1 MKRRVGI
8 ALMLFGAL
16 LLTAALALAA
26 YNASEEN
33 EAEKAS
39 SEYLERLIAA
49 IPESPAIPNGSDAPL
64 DVETDTSDD
73 REGSLS
79 EPEYADNMAVIE
91 LDGYEFVG
99 YISIPKLGIQLPV
112 MSETEGKLLKLSP
125 CRFSGSPMAGNL
137 VIGAHN
143 YSRHFGSIDE
153 LSQGDSV
160 IFADMEGGLWRYRV
174 VFVEIL
180 DPNSVE
186 YLTDGEYPLTLY
198 TCVYGGKQRVTVRCE
213 AEG

>member
-16 LLTAALALAA
+16 LLAAALALAA
-26 YNASEEN
+26 FNASEEN

-49 IPESPAIPNGSDAPL
+49 IPESPAIPNGSDTPS

-73 REGSLS
+73 RESSLS
-79 EPEYADNMAVIE
+79 KPEYADNMAVIE

-198 TCVYGGKQRVTVRCE
+198 TCVYGGKQRVTIRCE

>member
-1 MKRRVGI
+1 MKRRIGI

-16 LLTAALALAA
+16 LLAAALALAA
-26 YNASEEN
+26 FNASEEN

-49 IPESPAIPNGSDAPL
+49 IPESPAIPNGSDTPS

-73 REGSLS
+73 REGSMS
-79 EPEYADNMAVIE
+79 KPEYADNMAVIE

>member
-1 MKRRVGI
+1 MKRKTGI
-8 ALMLFGAL
+8 VLMLFGAL
-16 LLTAALALAA
+16 LLIAALSLAVF
-26 YNASEEN
+26 NASEEN
-33 EAEKAS
+33 EAERAS
-39 SEYLERLIAA
+39 SEYLEKLIEAM
-49 IPESPAIPNGSDAPL
+49 PEAPEISDGSDAPS
-64 DVETDTSDD
+64 DGATDISAD
-73 REGSLS
+73 RESGVPKL
-79 EPEYADNMAVIE
+79 EYIDNMAVIE

-99 YISIPKLGIQLPV
+99 YISIPKLGLQLPV
-112 MSETEGKLLKLSP
+112 MSETEGRLLKLSP
-125 CRFSGSPMAGNL
+125 CRFSGSPTAGDL

-174 VFVEIL
+174 AFVEIL